1 MNGDIRGI
9 LQIRNDFFNA
19 HVRETITFNAKWD
32 PWVGKDAAP
41 IQAGAPVYINNMLKE
56 YPRTLVLELQLKY
69 FPMYRRNG
77 SPPRRRQ
84 GYV

>member
-9 LQIRNDFFNA
+9 LQIMNDFFNV
-19 HVRETITFNAKWD
+19 HVRETTTFKAKWD
-32 PWVGKDAAP
+32 PWVGKDAEP
-41 IQAGAPVYINNMLKE
+41 TQAGAPGYINNMLKE

-77 SPPRRRQ
+77 SLPRRSQ
-84 GYV
+84 GYM